1 MARAGIGDRVEG
13 FHAVAA
19 AVQAG
24 RARSVRIEERR
35 LKGSA
40 YTSLAEAARSAGAEV
55 EYVSDVRAHAL
66 TSAPQGVVAACEPKQ
81 TVSIE
86 EAVDRL
92 RAEGHSISSLH
103 LRFLSPLEPGLKEIF
118 DRFKRVMTVEINY
131 SDPPEAPLISPENR
145 RRPQLTSLLRERTLI
160 DVGAARVDRV
170 VRAAAA
176 DALQGAAAAAAAPDE
191 PERHL
196 VARAGGCLLL
206 RQPAAPPFSE
216 SGPRA
221 GPHRQ
226 RGHLRRPAALRS
238 AAGRPH
244 LRSHRRRGAAAAG
257 SRRAGAQGR

>member
-86 EAVDRL
+86 EAVATTQPSALLVFD
-92 RAEGHSISSLH
+92 H
-103 LRFLSPLEPGLKEIF
+103 LDDQRNL
-118 DRFKRVMTVEINY
+118 
-131 SDPPEAPLISPENR
+131 
-145 RRPQLTSLLRERTLI
+145 
-160 DVGAARVDRV
+160 GAAIRSAVAAGLESIV
-170 VRAAAA
+170 VPKRRAAPI
-176 DALQGAAAAAAAPDE
+176 GAAA
-191 PERHL
+191 
-196 VARAGGCLLL
+196 
-206 RQPAAPPFSE
+206 FK
-216 SGPRA
+216 
-221 GPHRQ
+221 
-226 RGHLRRPAALRS
+226 
-238 AAGRPH
+238 AAGLFLSFSRID
-244 LRSHRRRGAAAAG
+244 RSVITH
-257 SRRAGAQGR
+257 SVDFIPL